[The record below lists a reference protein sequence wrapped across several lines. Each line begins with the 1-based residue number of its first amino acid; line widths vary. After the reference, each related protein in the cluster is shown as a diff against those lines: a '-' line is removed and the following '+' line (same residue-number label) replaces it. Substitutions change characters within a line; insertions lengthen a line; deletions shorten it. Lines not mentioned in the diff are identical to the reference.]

1 MLLRKNRRFERALR
15 FLPIGWLWLAF
26 WLLNGVVLDIHSLPV
41 AQANALVVTTTAA
54 TGPGSLK
61 DAIDQANNNIGPDT
75 ITFNLPSYPA
85 TIAVHYSFQTTD
97 DLTIYGPG
105 ASQLTISGDNT
116 HRLFNNGSPTFSL
129 YNLTLTNGNAAT
141 EIDVKGGAI
150 YQSGGT
156 LSINNVVISNSSAV
170 TQNPNDLGL
179 GGAIYNNENSTTNII
194 NSTISGNTSNGGGGI
209 YNRGIMTI
217 VNSTISGNS
226 TTGGNIGGG
235 GLYTTYARPTI
246 IVNSTFSNNTTT
258 GLGGGIYSYGPIYL
272 SNLTMYGNQAWR
284 GGGFYSDQGSFGI
297 KNTLVAGNIATNAGP
312 DIFGPFT
319 SYGYNLI
326 QNHADSSGYLNTDL
340 PDGTNPLLGPLQ
352 NNGGLTFTR
361 NLAPNSPAINAGN
374 PAGCLD
380 SNNNPIPTDQRGLSR
395 PQGGRCDIGAVEY
408 GVVTQNFTTTSL
420 TSSASSPTFGQ
431 TIQLTATVD
440 AESGTPTGYVTF
452 KKDGSVLARMA
463 LLNGVA
469 TTQFQPPHAG
479 NYTFTVQ
486 YEADPIFY
494 PSASQTLNLTVNRA
508 PTITTL
514 TIIPNPAVAGQAVTL
529 KVKVTSAAGIVPGAV
544 TFQDNNI
551 GLAFTDLVNGEGSF
565 TFTDLGIGTHDIK
578 ATSTQTDDFN
588 ASSSSIVTLT
598 INQAS
603 TSVTLDSLANA
614 ALVGQPVTFTAVVRA
629 TPPGGG
635 IATGTVTFKEGATT
649 LGTSTLDMV
658 GVATFA
664 TSALSLENHSIT
676 AEYSGDASY
685 LASASGAFNQQI
697 VDLCSGQVV
706 NSASDDGSGSNCG
719 TLSYAI
725 KQAALKPA
733 ASPPFVIG
741 FATSQITLTTPLGVI
756 SNTNGVPIVLNG
768 GCAIQNGRG
777 VPQVKLVKANGADPQ
792 AMTLANNVTVKG
804 FAITGFSG
812 NAVEIQGDNNI
823 LACNWIGTANG
834 TTAGANGGGVR
845 LAGSNNTLGQAAQ
858 PESGNLISGNS
869 GATIQL
875 ENGSKNNSA
884 YYNRIGVQWDNP
896 TPLKNGSGLKLLA
909 GHQLKLG
916 PGNVVRT

>member
-1 MLLRKNRRFERALR
+1 MVLRKNRRLGRALR
-15 FLPIGWLWLAF
+15 FFSIGWLWLAF
-26 WLLNGVVLDIHSLPV
+26 WLLNGLVLDVHSLPV
-41 AQANALVVTTTAA
+41 AQANALVVTNTAA

-85 TIAVHYSFQTTD
+85 TIAVHYGFQITD
-97 DLTIYGPG
+97 ELIIYGPG

-116 HRLFNNGSPTFSL
+116 HRLFTSGSPTFSL

-150 YQSGGT
+150 YQFGGT
-156 LSINNVVISNSSAV
+156 LNINNVVINNSSAV
-170 TQNPNDLGL
+170 TQNPNDLGQ
-179 GGAIYNNENSTTNII
+179 GGAIYNGPYGTVNVV
-194 NSTISGNTSNGGGGI
+194 NSTISGNTANGGGGL
-209 YNRGIMTI
+209 YNHNIMTI

-226 TTGGNIGGG
+226 SIGGSVGGG
-235 GLYTTYARPTI
+235 GLFNELEGRMTV
-246 IVNSTFSNNTTT
+246 VNSTLSNNITN
-258 GLGGGIYSYGPIYL
+258 GLGGGLHSYGLIQL
-272 SNLTMYGNQAWR
+272 SNLTIYGNKAWR
-284 GGGFYSDQGSFGI
+284 GGGFYSYQGGI
-297 KNTLVAGNIATNAGP
+297 PLKNTIVAGNTATDAGP
-312 DIFGPFT
+312 DIYGAIT
-319 SYGYNLI
+319 SQGYNLV
-326 QNHADSSGYLNTDL
+326 QNRAASSGYLNTDL
-340 PDGTNPLLGPLQ
+340 PNGTNPLLGPLQ

-361 NLAPNSPAINAGN
+361 NLAPNSPAINAAN

-408 GVVTQNFTTTSL
+408 GTVTQNFTTISL
-420 TSSASSPTFGQ
+420 ASSASSITFGQ

-440 AESGTPTGYVTF
+440 AESGTPSGYVTF
-452 KKDGSVLARMA
+452 KKDGSVLARVA
-463 LLNGVA
+463 LVNGVA

-479 NYTFTVQ
+479 NYSFTAQ
-486 YEADPIFY
+486 YEGDPNFY
-494 PSASQTLNLTVNRA
+494 PSASQTINLTVNRA
-508 PTITTL
+508 PTTTTL
-514 TIIPNPAVAGQAVTL
+514 TITPNPAVAGQAVTL
-529 KVKVTSAAGIVPGAV
+529 KVKVTSALGIVPGAV

-565 TFTDLGIGTHDIK
+565 TFTDLGVGTHNIQ

-635 IATGTVTFKEGATT
+635 IATGAVTFKEGATT
-649 LGTSTLDMV
+649 LGTSTLDTV
-658 GVATFA
+658 GVATFT
-664 TSALSLENHSIT
+664 TSALNLGNHAIT

-706 NSASDDGSGSNCG
+706 NSASDDGTGSNCG

-725 KQAALKPA
+725 MQAALKPA

-741 FATSQITLTTPLGVI
+741 FASSQITLTTPLGVI

-792 AMTLANNVTVKG
+792 ALALASNVTVKG

-812 NAVEIQGDNNI
+812 NAVEIQGDNNT

-834 TTAGANGGGVR
+834 TTAVANGGGVR
-845 LAGSNNTLGQAAQ
+845 LAGSNNNLGQVDR

-869 GATIQL
+869 GAAIQF
-875 ENGSKNNSA
+875 ENNSKNNSA

-896 TPLKNGSGLKLLA
+896 APLKNGSGLKLLA
-909 GHQLKLG
+909 GNQLKLG
-916 PGNVVRT
+916 PGNVVRA